1 MILAGWPVWILIC
14 GRSTQSS
21 PNAPGP
27 GCAARQ
33 RGALNGGTDTRLPSI
48 VSSPTCNLATV
59 RSPTSKDP
67 TAALR
72 TVNRPIAIAPTATAP
87 PARAPNANAPAEVAA
102 IAPAPAAPTPPPPT
116 APRARAPTAN
126 APAEVAAIAPA
137 PAAPAPIAR
146 PRERRRSDLAMVL
159 HLRQGATGEYEHAF
173 KMRLHCFQAV
183 AAGIHRTV
191 GVRSRAAQDAREPR
205 VLFGVGDVVGFAA
218 VHERAQAQ
226 ALEYR
231 AIGARLAFQAVEEAD
246 PALDPAKAMRVGDR
260 RVHRAVAA
268 HRVARDRALI
278 ASGDRGQHAIDQ
290 LLDFQHIAFIAQ
302 VARVAPGVGPRP
314 ALDHHGDQRR
324 DRMAGDQ
331 AVQFALQTAL
341 PEGAVCV

>member
-59 RSPTSKDP
+59 RSPTSKDL

-102 IAPAPAAPTPPPPT
+102 IAPAPAP
-116 APRARAPTAN
+116 
-126 APAEVAAIAPA
+126 PA
-137 PAAPAPIAR
+137 PMAR

-191 GVRSRAAQDAREPR
+191 GGRPAAPQDAREPR
-205 VLFGVGDVVGFAA
+205 VLWGVGDVVGFAA

-246 PALDPAKAMRVGDR
+246 PALDHAKAIRVGDR

-268 HRVARDRALI
+268 HRVARDRARI

-302 VARVAPGVGPRP
+302 VARVAPVVGPRP